1 MAHRDQSVHY
11 VLFGLRD
18 AASSKPDL
26 FHQFGIMRDD
36 YTPKP
41 AYTAFKRSSPNP
53 LPHSDENQFVGLL
66 DALRRRS

>member
-1 MAHRDQSVHY
+1 MIHTVYRLRMEFGISHY

-18 AASSKPDL
+18 ADSSKPDL

-41 AYTAFKRSSPNP
+41 AFAVY
-53 LPHSDENQFVGLL
+53 
-66 DALRRRS
+66 RRLIRELGRTH